1 MMSKPARNVR
11 CRICGREFVEPCV
24 HKCCGGMLKHVGR
37 QARTRGWESIFVP
50 INQSTNTV
58 KRIHI
63 SHIDS
68 SPTSHPGD
76 MPPDGY
82 TSRAQW
88 ADVQL
93 AAGLK
98 QRRCGNCSMWFFPQE
113 LSGHKIKTD
122 AIVKLRGMTLNHIT
136 LLSPVCKG
144 CAKKLRLGQHV
155 KAKCEVHYYNEP
167 DGICNCKRRKELI

>member
-1 MMSKPARNVR
+1 
-11 CRICGREFVEPCV
+11 
-24 HKCCGGMLKHVGR
+24 
-37 QARTRGWESIFVP
+37 
-50 INQSTNTV
+50 V